1 MLPKKFHI
9 RPVLRYGLEGRKY
22 TIFERKRK
30 ENFKELKIKRLQ
42 NLFLFNPL
50 NKRRG
55 HKKKAILYFQPRYS
69 NYYIT
74 LLDMH
79 YKPICIYT
87 AGKVLE
93 SYVTQ
98 KKIKLSTIYCNAIFS
113 RMLKIIR
120 KFRIKVLYFEIR
132 DSFDKHFRAA
142 YKFFTLRG
150 IKVPLIK
157 INRRIPHHL
166 GLKKRKLR
174 RI

>member
-1 MLPKKFHI
+1 MRPK
-9 RPVLRYGLEGRKY
+9 LRYGLEDKKF

-30 ENFKELKIKRLQ
+30 HNFKELKIKRLE
-42 NLFLFNPL
+42 NLFLFNNKL

-69 NYYIT
+69 NYYIS

-79 YKPICIYT
+79 YKPICIYS
-87 AGKVLE
+87 AGRVLE
-93 SYVTQ
+93 SFVTQ

-132 DSFDKHFRAA
+132 DTFDKHFKAA